1 MNTAE
6 LIAELCREGYMA
18 YAGRREAADL
28 IEQQAARIAEL
39 EARCG
44 EPVAYFVNDNQP
56 GMKPHY
62 SQISEAFKHHKDVFA
77 FYTHPPIGDA
87 AGKDSVDAVLYTMD
101 QMREYADNF
110 HLSRMKVLVAEKE
123 AYERHAP
130 TEPTLDQIR
139 KIEDEFGIVWF
150 VPDDSETFAWRTT
163 NTDEHRKFARAV
175 WKAAIASLTKLATG
189 DKP

>member
-1 MNTAE
+1 MKPVVKIVGADEYGPVLEWTTHWAE
-6 LIAELCREGYMA
+6 LVGKTLC
-18 YAGRREAADL
+18 
-28 IEQQAARIAEL
+28 L
-39 EARCG
+39 EDA
-44 EPVAYFVNDNQP
+44 N
-56 GMKPHY
+56 
-62 SQISEAFKHHKDVFA
+62 
-77 FYTHPPIGDA
+77 PPTGDA
-87 AGKDSVDAVLYTMD
+87 AGKDSVDAALYTMD

-139 KIEDEFGIVWF
+139 KIEDDFGIVWF

-175 WKAAIASLTKLATG
+175 WKAAISSLTKTADG
-189 DKP
+189 EKQS